1 MKLLRLLPR
10 SGGVSVFPVAA
21 ALLALVAF
29 LNGCAGAPGP
39 VNDPVEAAG
48 TENHPLTSSF
58 AAGGRGELTTLP
70 VDGSPVFVGIS
81 ENRFYDEDELDD
93 ALEYAARQAVRYER
107 IFGEAGVLDTRKGGY
122 TYVEVD
128 YDESRVGELKDR
140 LEIIDRHTDTRGTV
154 IRAVLPGASLDL
166 DIEAG
171 KMVSRHGS
179 FCPSWSAEIP
189 DIPGYLVSLGIADKR
204 FALTESVRTADEEAL
219 MGLLSQI
226 YVEIEAILAETPTV
240 IGRVSRRVISQT
252 ASAEIT
258 GLYVPL
264 RWQSEDGRYFYSLA
278 VCPES
283 NRRR

>member
-1 MKLLRLLPR
+1 MKIHEHLSR
-10 SGGVSVFPVAA
+10 SGVVSVFPAA
-21 ALLALVAF
+21 AAFLSLIAF

-39 VNDPVEAAG
+39 VNDPVGVNG
-48 TENHPLTSSF
+48 TENHPLSSSF
-58 AAGGRGELTTLP
+58 AAGERGELTTLP
-70 VDGSPVFVGIS
+70 VDGSPVFLGIS
-81 ENRFYDEDELDD
+81 ENRFYDADELDD

-107 IFGEAGVLDTRKGGY
+107 IFGEAGVLDTRKGPY
-122 TYVEVD
+122 SYVEAD
-128 YDESRVGELKDR
+128 YDESRVGELEDR
-140 LEIIDRHTDTRGTV
+140 LEIIDRHTDVRGTV

-171 KMVSRHGS
+171 KMVPRRGS
-179 FCPSWSAEIP
+179 LYPSWTVDIP

-204 FALTESVRTADEEAL
+204 FALTESVRAADEEAL
-219 MGLLSQI
+219 MGLLSLI
-226 YVEIEAILAETPTV
+226 SVEIEAVRAETPTE

-258 GLYVPL
+258 GLYVPV